1 MHESS
6 VTEDGFALGAWV
18 IAQRKEQKKGTLTKA
33 QEQRLSKGG
42 LVWDRWDE
50 GFAHFVGYPRE
61 KVAYTPPFPHMS
73 HPVSPICP
81 T

>member
-1 MHESS
+1 VHESA

-18 IAQRKEQKKGTLTKA
+18 LAQRKEQKKGTLAKA
-33 QEQRLSKGG
+33 QEQRLSEGG

-61 KVAYTPPFPHMS
+61 KARGVREPP
-73 HPVSPICP
+73 
-81 T
+81 